1 MKYLLFV
8 VFLITSNTY
17 SQEINDKVFSFS
29 EVDEKPDFPGGI
41 GKFYKFTAKNFII
54 PPEERLDGKV
64 IVEFVIE
71 KDGSITNI
79 NVKEDIGYGTAQE
92 TIRLLGKCPKWMPG
106 KKNGEVVRTLFRLP
120 ITIKTE

>member
-41 GKFYKFTAKNFII
+41 EKFYKFTAKNFII

-92 TIRLLGKCPKWMPG
+92 TIRLLGIYPKWMPG